1 MPNEEN
7 FYEYAPAPSS
17 FQQML
22 QQLTLDAYVAV
33 GGKGYARLD
42 IRMDANGNCYVLE
55 VNAQCGLSADE
66 NYTSIGAILRFAQAS
81 FTDLIQEIMQ
91 RTLAAN
97 NIRLL
102 TAYAD

>member
-1 MPNEEN
+1 M
-7 FYEYAPAPSS
+7 
-17 FQQML
+17 
-22 QQLTLDAYVAV
+22 
-33 GGKGYARLD
+33 
-42 IRMDANGNCYVLE
+42 YVLE